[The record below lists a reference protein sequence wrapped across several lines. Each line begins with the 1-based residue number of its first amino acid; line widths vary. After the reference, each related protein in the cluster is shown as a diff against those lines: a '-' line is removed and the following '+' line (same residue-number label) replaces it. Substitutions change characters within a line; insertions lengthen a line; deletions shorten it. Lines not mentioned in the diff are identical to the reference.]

1 MDQHDADPR
10 YYYELNEGD
19 GEVFS
24 DLLLAHDVE
33 YDEEEFL
40 ELVLAA
46 RRRVIETFEDDT
58 LSEAIARDLARTHGF
73 TVIDDRRLRVAVTV
87 SAEEGETRVVGIDER
102 AGRADDSDPDEEFRS
117 LVLDVDKEDRRWGD
131 R

>member
-1 MDQHDADPR
+1 MDQQDTDPR

-19 GEVFS
+19 EEVFS
-24 DLLLAHDVE
+24 DILLAHDAE

-46 RRRVIETFEDDT
+46 RRRVLDTFEDDT
-58 LSEAIARDLARTHGF
+58 LSEAIAHDLARTQGF

-87 SAEEGETRVVGIDER
+87 SAAEGETRVVGIDER
-102 AGRADDSDPDEEFRS
+102 STVNPDADPDEEFRS

>member
-1 MDQHDADPR
+1 MDQQDTDAR

-19 GEVFS
+19 EEVFS
-24 DLLLAHDVE
+24 DLLLAHDNE

-46 RRRVIETFEDDT
+46 RKRVVDTFEDDT
-58 LSEAIARDLARTHGF
+58 LSEAIARDLERTHGF
-73 TVIDDRRLRVAVTV
+73 IVIDDRRLRVAVTV
-87 SAEEGETRVVGIDER
+87 STVEGETRVVGIDER
-102 AGRADDSDPDEEFRS
+102 GTANPDADPDEEFRS